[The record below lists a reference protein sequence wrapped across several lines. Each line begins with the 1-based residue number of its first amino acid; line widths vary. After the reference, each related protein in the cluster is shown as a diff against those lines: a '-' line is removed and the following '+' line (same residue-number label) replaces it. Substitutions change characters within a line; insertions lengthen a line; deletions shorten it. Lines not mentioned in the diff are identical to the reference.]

1 MNDNL
6 YCLYYNFSILKIA
19 ISEHLSCAH
28 FEPENEEIELLRRL
42 GKRSISGV
50 ITTNYDVLL
59 ENIFPEY
66 EIYVG
71 QEELLFNNISGIGEI
86 YKIHGSITKP
96 DSLVLTSLDYAQFEE
111 NASYLIAKL
120 LTIFLEYPVI
130 FMGYSLSDRNMLNIF
145 KTISIRIF

>member
-28 FEPENEEIELLRRL
+28 FEPENEEIELLRQL

-71 QEELLFNNISGIGEI
+71 QEELLFNNIC
-86 YKIHGSITKP
+86 
-96 DSLVLTSLDYAQFEE
+96 
-111 NASYLIAKL
+111 
-120 LTIFLEYPVI
+120 
-130 FMGYSLSDRNMLNIF
+130 
-145 KTISIRIF
+145 